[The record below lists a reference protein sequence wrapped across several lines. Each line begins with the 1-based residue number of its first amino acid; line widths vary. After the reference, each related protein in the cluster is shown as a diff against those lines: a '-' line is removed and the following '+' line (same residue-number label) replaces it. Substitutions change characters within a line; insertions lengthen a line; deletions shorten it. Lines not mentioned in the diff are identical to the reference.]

1 MHGLGSD
8 IRGACFPAQERCL
21 PGRGPELP
29 LPAVSASAD
38 LPRHWTLGGQPRT
51 RGPLGPAKE
60 SDEPKGCSPA
70 PSIVP
75 SWASM
80 AHRNPSPHCRGS
92 QSSRRDGRWR
102 EHRWGHGAVSVAA
115 GVDRRWAKGRGSS
128 RGGGAGTQGERE
140 LPRFGGGELVECS
153 RRRRWWSQGQG
164 VNEGRLGCAWVQR
177 EWLGV
182 VARPG
187 GMRGLDPWPGVW
199 ASFQESGS
207 GEGAVLGLNPSGL
220 EGPRCMSAGP
230 LDAENHGM
238 KKSQEV
244 EYFQLDGVSEGRAE
258 QPRRCPGLP
267 KSSRGSLRQ
276 RGDRCAQV

>member
-177 EWLGV
+177 EWLG
-182 VARPG
+182 
-187 GMRGLDPWPGVW
+187 
-199 ASFQESGS
+199 
-207 GEGAVLGLNPSGL
+207 
-220 EGPRCMSAGP
+220 GP
-230 LDAENHGM
+230 
-238 KKSQEV
+238 
-244 EYFQLDGVSEGRAE
+244 
-258 QPRRCPGLP
+258 
-267 KSSRGSLRQ
+267 
-276 RGDRCAQV
+276 